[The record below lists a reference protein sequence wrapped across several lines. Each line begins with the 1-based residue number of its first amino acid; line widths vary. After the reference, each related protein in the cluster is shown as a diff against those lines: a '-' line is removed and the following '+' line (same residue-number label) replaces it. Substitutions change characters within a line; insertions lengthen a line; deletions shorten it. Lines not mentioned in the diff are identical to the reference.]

1 MCREISAGRRAS
13 PSEIDSARHYL
24 LGWLVLPAT
33 FVLVEDRRF
42 AWRVSAS
49 HPARRPPRTTPRSGR
64 MFVWTGRRTRRRP
77 CCRWPI
83 LSLVGPTLPCPRAAN
98 RTPGEEEGCAAQIVA
113 GDEQDHASG
122 YHHQRRCKVNWPQAR
137 RTFIDAW
144 GYAQTTGNLVESSQN
159 RHSAT
164 VQQRSELHGTW
175 KFLEHSGGMPVN
187 EPIAAAGCPEH
198 RV

>member
-1 MCREISAGRRAS
+1 MAGLACDVR
-13 PSEIDSARHYL
+13 PS
-24 LGWLVLPAT
+24 
-33 FVLVEDRRF
+33 
-42 AWRVSAS
+42 
-49 HPARRPPRTTPRSGR
+49 RRPAFRLAGVCVAPRKTSAQNDASLRTYVRLDR
-64 MFVWTGRRTRRRP
+64 RRTRRRP

-164 VQQRSELHGTW
+164 VPQRSELHGTW

-187 EPIAAAGCPEH
+187 EPIAAAGCAVEH